1 MKTVWM
7 CAIGAAAIASAAQA
21 GIVSV
26 GGDAQW
32 IAAPADAR
40 INALTSSEFVRVWN
54 EQQGVAVR
62 SGGLTVDHDGTPG
75 LVNNNSQLSDIV
87 IAAGQLVSSHYI
99 HFDSPG
105 TVSASAKGF
114 VTFDQDIIGVIVRG
128 DRRDDGRNRL
138 DQSDWLSSGTLY
150 SDGIRNRGMELGNQE
165 FFQISGDR
173 RSIAF
178 SFNIA
183 NPGDYIRVI
192 TVPSPGSAALAVIGG
207 LVIARRRRA

>member
-1 MKTVWM
+1 MRYTFGY
-7 CAIGAAAIASAAQA
+7 AIGAAALASAAQA
-21 GIVSV
+21 GIVGV

-32 IAAPADAR
+32 IAAPVDAR

-54 EQQGVAVR
+54 EQQAVAVR
-62 SGGLTVDHDGTPG
+62 AGGLTVDHDGTPG
-75 LVNNNSQLSDIV
+75 LVNNNSMLSDIV
-87 IAAGQLVSSHYI
+87 IAAGQIVSSHYI

-150 SDGIRNRGMELGNQE
+150 SDGVRNRGMELSQGE
-165 FFQISGDR
+165 FFQISPNR
-173 RSIAF
+173 RTLAF
-178 SFNIA
+178 SFNIS
-183 NPGDYIRVI
+183 NPGDFVRVI
-192 TVPSPGSAALAVIGG
+192 TVPSPGSAALAVLGG
-207 LVIARRRRA
+207 LAIARRRRD